1 MESLELKSE
10 LKRNAF
16 QLGWN
21 WNWNAFQRL
30 QTGIGIGMHSKLAW
44 LELELES
51 FHRKAGMY
59 PRLIVFDHQIIRED
73 PSNGSLQLQ
82 QQHLIASFIK
92 KGTNPLLVD
101 ICHIATP
108 LQNNISIV
116 TKNHP

>member
-1 MESLELKSE
+1 MKAHYCAFIISAWKQFLYQKSSMSILKENCIKDTSEMKVKKQKSL
-10 LKRNAF
+10 
-16 QLGWN
+16 
-21 WNWNAFQRL
+21 
-30 QTGIGIGMHSKLAW
+30 
-44 LELELES
+44 S
-51 FHRKAGMY
+51 FCY
-59 PRLIVFDHQIIRED
+59 IVFDHQIIRED